1 MLNLSTYEKNG
12 MYNDFQKQIEI
23 LLMVAYLISYND
35 LWYHMAIGQVILKE
49 KGAEVNFHFLIAS
62 DRPEYL

>member
-35 LWYHMAIGQVILKE
+35 LWYHMVICQVILKE
-49 KGAEVNFHFLIAS
+49 GGGRGQFSLSYCF
-62 DRPEYL
+62 